1 VSVTDEERAELIA
14 ALSRTAEM
22 VGLLLDVLLV
32 SYVAGQQPSAGDVER
47 LTEHS
52 ALWRQQ
58 LEKLRSRLAS
68 LTVEPPTRLQRLR
81 LVILQP
87 RRRVAVPFS
96 IRHAAWSVRAARRGP
111 CLPMPSASDP
121 ASACRDGIRLSPPVG
136 EKCGGVV
143 EDRHRTSKLRI
154 RPVTAAPQRN
164 RANSGSAC
172 RFNVVWRIP
181 DHHGL
186 RPARASS

>member
-68 LTVEPPTRLQRLR
+68 LTIEPPTRLQ
-81 LVILQP
+81 
-87 RRRVAVPFS
+87 
-96 IRHAAWSVRAARRGP
+96 
-111 CLPMPSASDP
+111 
-121 ASACRDGIRLSPPVG
+121 
-136 EKCGGVV
+136 
-143 EDRHRTSKLRI
+143 
-154 RPVTAAPQRN
+154 
-164 RANSGSAC
+164 
-172 RFNVVWRIP
+172 
-181 DHHGL
+181 
-186 RPARASS
+186 

>member
-1 VSVTDEERAELIA
+1 MSFSDEERVDLIA

-68 LTVEPPTRLQRLR
+68 LTIEPP
-81 LVILQP
+81 
-87 RRRVAVPFS
+87 RRV
-96 IRHAAWSVRAARRGP
+96 
-111 CLPMPSASDP
+111 
-121 ASACRDGIRLSPPVG
+121 
-136 EKCGGVV
+136 
-143 EDRHRTSKLRI
+143 
-154 RPVTAAPQRN
+154 Q
-164 RANSGSAC
+164 
-172 RFNVVWRIP
+172 
-181 DHHGL
+181 
-186 RPARASS
+186 